1 MSSTDPSS
9 NNPAIQRRES
19 PLHSPKETPVET
31 PKETGKYSSGAP
43 KDNGMT
49 RGETVVGSAKIS
61 RD

>member
-1 MSSTDPSS
+1 MGSGDTSS
-9 NNPAIQRRES
+9 NNPAIQRQ
-19 PLHSPKETPVET
+19 PAPVVTPKETPTES

-43 KDNGMT
+43 KDNGST